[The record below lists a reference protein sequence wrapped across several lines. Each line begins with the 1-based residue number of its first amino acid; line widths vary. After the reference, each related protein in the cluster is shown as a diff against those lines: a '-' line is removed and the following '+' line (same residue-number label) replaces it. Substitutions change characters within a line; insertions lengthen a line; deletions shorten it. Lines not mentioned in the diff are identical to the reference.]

1 MSPISG
7 IALSGMSA
15 AQTRLAAAANNIAN
29 AGTAGYQRL
38 RVETL
43 PGPGGVS
50 TVVSREPEAAPGLY
64 VEDAVEQAA
73 DAGGETGLHRQRPG
87 AAHRRPH
94 DRQPARRAG
103 LNRRRG
109 APCPHR
115 GALPMLQR

>member
-64 VEDAVEQAA
+64 VEDAVEMLAAKQAFIA
-73 DAGGETGLHRQRPG
+73 NALVLRTE
-87 AAHRRPH
+87 
-94 DRQPARRAG
+94 DRMIGSLLDVLA
-103 LNRRRG
+103 
-109 APCPHR
+109 
-115 GALPMLQR
+115 